1 MVLRCS
7 KLVNSHPLLF
17 RDSTFIR
24 FDSFEPAKTSAE
36 PTPRHRQVR
45 EERPKLHGLNLH
57 QGACM
62 TAIELHIVSIL
73 RALVEVAG
81 MFLLAQGILFL
92 LAGARRDKNIV
103 YQLFRIITRP
113 VVQATRF
120 ITPRVIVDKHIPF
133 VAFFILFWLWLL
145 LAYVKQIL

>member
-1 MVLRCS
+1 
-7 KLVNSHPLLF
+7 
-17 RDSTFIR
+17 
-24 FDSFEPAKTSAE
+24 
-36 PTPRHRQVR
+36 
-45 EERPKLHGLNLH
+45 
-57 QGACM
+57 M

>member
-1 MVLRCS
+1 
-7 KLVNSHPLLF
+7 
-17 RDSTFIR
+17 
-24 FDSFEPAKTSAE
+24 
-36 PTPRHRQVR
+36 
-45 EERPKLHGLNLH
+45 
-57 QGACM
+57 
-62 TAIELHIVSIL
+62 
-73 RALVEVAG
+73 